1 MKQKKL
7 NLAYGYDKQA
17 IEEKRSSYYSQRR
30 VYHCCQCKTPQLEE
44 GLVELNNELT
54 CKACNV
60 DFHQA
65 LNREDSRSKY
75 FYSQGEGKGTLVT
88 CKVCKVEEPRNRM
101 QYLESMSYDLWFCG
115 HEHMYAYKAYTDIL
129 YNTNYNLQTRIRHYT
144 ESTKSARHQLELNQ
158 TRIFRLAK
166 ILLEESDQTIQEALE
181 PLTSDLTNHSWS
193 NDEIS
198 LVLRAE
204 QDYLYANE
212 EQTLQQLLD
221 DLFDTSHPDFT
232 KETAL
237 KNLHNNFTVPVD
249 LCKSCLFVQH
259 QEDLDK
265 HQGLCEE
272 CAQIEEKDN
281 QDNTVVEL

>member
-1 MKQKKL
+1 M
-7 NLAYGYDKQA
+7 
-17 IEEKRSSYYSQRR
+17 
-30 VYHCCQCKTPQLEE
+30 
-44 GLVELNNELT
+44 
-54 CKACNV
+54 
-60 DFHQA
+60 
-65 LNREDSRSKY
+65 
-75 FYSQGEGKGTLVT
+75 
-88 CKVCKVEEPRNRM
+88 
-101 QYLESMSYDLWFCG
+101 
-115 HEHMYAYKAYTDIL
+115 
-129 YNTNYNLQTRIRHYT
+129 YNTNYNLWTRIRHYT

-204 QDYLYANE
+204 QGYLYADE
-212 EQTLQQLLD
+212 EQNLQQLLD

-272 CAQIEEKDN
+272 CAQIEGSEESDKEEEKDN
-281 QDNTVVEL
+281 QNNTVVEL

>member
-1 MKQKKL
+1 
-7 NLAYGYDKQA
+7 
-17 IEEKRSSYYSQRR
+17 
-30 VYHCCQCKTPQLEE
+30 
-44 GLVELNNELT
+44 
-54 CKACNV
+54 
-60 DFHQA
+60 
-65 LNREDSRSKY
+65 
-75 FYSQGEGKGTLVT
+75 
-88 CKVCKVEEPRNRM
+88 
-101 QYLESMSYDLWFCG
+101 MSYDLQFCG

-129 YNTNYNLQTRIRHYT
+129 YNTNYNLWTRIRYYT
-144 ESTKSARHQLELNQ
+144 ESTKSAGHRLELNQ

-204 QDYLYANE
+204 QGYLYENE

-249 LCKSCLFVQH
+249 LCKSCLFV
-259 QEDLDK
+259 
-265 HQGLCEE
+265 
-272 CAQIEEKDN
+272 
-281 QDNTVVEL
+281 

>member
-1 MKQKKL
+1 M
-7 NLAYGYDKQA
+7 
-17 IEEKRSSYYSQRR
+17 
-30 VYHCCQCKTPQLEE
+30 
-44 GLVELNNELT
+44 
-54 CKACNV
+54 
-60 DFHQA
+60 
-65 LNREDSRSKY
+65 
-75 FYSQGEGKGTLVT
+75 
-88 CKVCKVEEPRNRM
+88 
-101 QYLESMSYDLWFCG
+101 
-115 HEHMYAYKAYTDIL
+115 
-129 YNTNYNLQTRIRHYT
+129 
-144 ESTKSARHQLELNQ
+144 
-158 TRIFRLAK
+158 
-166 ILLEESDQTIQEALE
+166 IQEALE

-204 QDYLYANE
+204 QGYLYANE

-265 HQGLCEE
+265 HQGLCE
-272 CAQIEEKDN
+272 
-281 QDNTVVEL
+281 